1 MEQLSR
7 ETVWRILDDAPVAR
21 LGQID
26 SRDGVQA
33 IPFVFA
39 RVNDRLFSPVD
50 GKPKRHA
57 KLARLTWLDK
67 YPNVTVLIDNYEAD
81 WSQLWWLRLYG
92 VGTSVGEE
100 HPDWPQCVNELQR
113 KYPQYEQIPM
123 FQHEPT
129 MMCIT
134 IERWTAWAFSPGG
147 IS

>member
-39 RVNDRLFSPVD
+39 RVNDRIFSPVD

-92 VGTSVGEE
+92 SVLALEKNIRIGPNALMNCSE
-100 HPDWPQCVNELQR
+100 NTR
-113 KYPQYEQIPM
+113 SMNKYRCFNM
-123 FQHEPT
+123 N
-129 MMCIT
+129 
-134 IERWTAWAFSPGG
+134 RR
-147 IS
+147 